1 MIAIR
6 WSAKVNMLAPRW
18 LMTVLHNR
26 TWWGDGCP
34 HSSSDWTSSKHIT
47 PWSRSRFDD
56 VQSLHVYWKKTPRAL
71 DFNLH
76 STLLIRRVQIKFNV
90 LKSNVRVFFFNIR
103 LLLMSIDLKRKFFV
117 ATIDSI
123 LLYGCEAWT
132 LTNGMEKALDGS
144 DTRMLRIALNVHWIE
159 KMTNVT
165 LYGPLPK
172 LSDKI
177 AARRLRLAG
186 HCQRHPEL
194 GAHRL
199 IL

>member
-26 TWWGDGCP
+26 TWWGDWCP

-90 LKSNVRVFFFNIR
+90 LKSNVRVFFSIYDYYSYIIFCSVAKYNITQKDNIQF
-103 LLLMSIDLKRKFFV
+103 SI
-117 ATIDSI
+117 I
-123 LLYGCEAWT
+123 LAYRCC
-132 LTNGMEKALDGS
+132 KY
-144 DTRMLRIALNVHWIE
+144 V
-159 KMTNVT
+159 
-165 LYGPLPK
+165 
-172 LSDKI
+172 
-177 AARRLRLAG
+177 
-186 HCQRHPEL
+186 
-194 GAHRL
+194 
-199 IL
+199 